1 MKFKKF
7 CPQTIHIS
15 GCINVHICIFAIAIV
30 LHVNIHDY
38 CNHLY
43 FFFFF
48 LFFFLIFFLSL
59 SPLLLCDPKPLPNST
74 QNQPNK
80 PKSKPNQTQRKTYEK
95 PNKKKPSICRQI
107 YRYCRWIC
115 RCCCYRFHLTSVCEY
130 LGLGYEREM
139 NKIER

>member
-7 CPQTIHIS
+7 CPKTIHIS

-48 LFFFLIFFLSL
+48 FLFSFYLSHHCSCVTPNPYQIQLKISLI
-59 SPLLLCDPKPLPNST
+59 N
-74 QNQPNK
+74 QNQNQI
-80 PKSKPNQTQRKTYEK
+80 KPNEK
-95 PNKKKPSICRQI
+95 LMKNPTKKKPSICCQI

-115 RCCCYRFHLTSVCEY
+115 HCCCYRFHLASVCEY
-130 LGLGYEREM
+130 LGLRYEREM

>member
-7 CPQTIHIS
+7 CPETIHIS

-43 FFFFF
+43 FFF
-48 LFFFLIFFLSL
+48 FFFLIFFLSL

-95 PNKKKPSICRQI
+95 PNKKKTINLLSNLSLLSLDLPLLLLPISPCLCLWVFGFGI
-107 YRYCRWIC
+107 W
-115 RCCCYRFHLTSVCEY
+115 
-130 LGLGYEREM
+130 ERDE
-139 NKIER
+139 

>member
-7 CPQTIHIS
+7 CPETIHIS

-48 LFFFLIFFLSL
+48 FLFSFYLSHHCSCVTPNPYQIQLKISLI
-59 SPLLLCDPKPLPNST
+59 N
-74 QNQPNK
+74 QNQNQI
-80 PKSKPNQTQRKTYEK
+80 KPNEK
-95 PNKKKPSICRQI
+95 LMKNPTKKNHQFVVKSIAIVVGFAVVVATDFTLPLSVSIWVWDMRE
-107 YRYCRWIC
+107 RWI
-115 RCCCYRFHLTSVCEY
+115 
-130 LGLGYEREM
+130 
-139 NKIER
+139 K

>member
-15 GCINVHICIFAIAIV
+15 GCINVHICIFAIAIM

-43 FFFFF
+43 FF
-48 LFFFLIFFLSL
+48 FFFLIFFLSL

-80 PKSKPNQTQRKTYEK
+80 PKSKPNQTQQKTYEK
-95 PNKKKPSICRQI
+95 PNKKKTINLLSNLSLLSLDLPLLLLPISPCL
-107 YRYCRWIC
+107 C
-115 RCCCYRFHLTSVCEY
+115 L
-130 LGLGYEREM
+130 
-139 NKIER
+139 

>member
-7 CPQTIHIS
+7 CPETIHIS

-48 LFFFLIFFLSL
+48 FLFSFYLSHHCSCVTPNPYQIQLKISLI
-59 SPLLLCDPKPLPNST
+59 N
-74 QNQPNK
+74 QNQ
-80 PKSKPNQTQRKTYEK
+80 NQIK
-95 PNKKKPSICRQI
+95 PNKKLMKNPTKKKTINLLSNLSLLSLDLPLLLLPISPCL
-107 YRYCRWIC
+107 C
-115 RCCCYRFHLTSVCEY
+115 L
-130 LGLGYEREM
+130 
-139 NKIER
+139 

>member
-1 MKFKKF
+1 MKFTKF
-7 CPQTIHIS
+7 CSETIHIS

-48 LFFFLIFFLSL
+48 FSLFSFYLSHHCSCVTPNPYQIQLKISLI
-59 SPLLLCDPKPLPNST
+59 N
-74 QNQPNK
+74 QNQN
-80 PKSKPNQTQRKTYEK
+80 RIK
-95 PNKKKPSICRQI
+95 PNKKLMKNPTTKKTSICCQI

-115 RCCCYRFHLTSVCEY
+115 HCCCYRFHLASVCEY